1 MAFPL
6 ARVQSVGAWSP
17 PAPVGHVQAAPAP
30 SNATAAAGASPASF
44 TSVKLT
50 LRVYNDGSARV
61 TQVLSVN
68 RNTLSATVSL
78 LTSTISDLVVLDQN
92 GSSLAFTDAGQN
104 LTIYTLGA
112 SNVTLEYDTQALTS
126 KLGSVWTLTFV
137 TQYNATVFLPYLS
150 TLTSTSSAPASFSD
164 VGGSPAVVVGAGTW
178 TMSYGVAFQP
188 QSTTSQSATISTTS
202 GSGTGSAGA
211 PGGSGL
217 DTPVIVLA
225 LVALA
230 AAAAAVAL
238 AVFLLKRRRGTT
250 GSTSQLRPDD
260 VKVLDFITEK
270 GGRVLEPEVRMKFAL
285 PKTSAW
291 RQIKRLERMGYVR
304 ITKIGSQNQVELVR
318 ERKDGSSS

>member
-30 SNATAAAGASPASF
+30 SNTTAAAGASPASF
-44 TSVKLT
+44 TSVKLA

-68 RNTLSATVSL
+68 RNALSASVSL
-78 LTSTISDLVVLDQN
+78 LTSTISDLVVLDQS

-137 TQYNATVFLPYLS
+137 TEYNATVFLPYLS
-150 TLTSTSSAPASFSD
+150 TLTSTSSAPVSFSD

-188 QSTTSQSATISTTS
+188 LSTTSQSATISTTS

-230 AAAAAVAL
+230 AAAPAL
-238 AVFLLKRRRGTT
+238 AVFLLNRRRGTT
-250 GSTSQLRPDD
+250 GSTAQLRPDD
-260 VKVLDFITEK
+260 VKVLDFIAEK